1 MTFQDVRAFQD
12 SLIGMGIG
20 GNDLALYVDFK
31 PVYRYMTGWQDMW
44 KGIPVNRDTMYKM
57 FSMTKPITCTAA
69 MQLFEKGKFLLN
81 EPVSDYLPEFKHMK
95 VRIGKDR
102 KGICTPDMEAVEVR
116 DAAREIE
123 IQHLFQMGAGLDYN
137 LNSDPLLKL
146 AKETDS
152 KFTTAQFIRAV
163 AQSPLMYEPGE
174 HWAYSIAHDVIGRLI
189 EVWSDMP
196 FGEYLKKN
204 IFEPL
209 GMETACFHPT
219 EEQASRYMIRCGFGD
234 DGKTFVPGDQTNQ
247 YQTSPNM
254 ESGGAGLSMTVDDYA
269 KFACALANRGVGEN
283 GARIL
288 AGRTVDLLKENTLN
302 DQQYRD
308 IFASNRGR
316 HGYGYGLGVRT
327 LCSRAQSGAA
337 GPLTE
342 FGWGGAWGNYM
353 LVDTENKLAIV
364 YGEQGV
370 DTKGLYIQWRV
381 RNLAYAALEWEGI
394 I

>member
-1 MTFQDVRAFQD
+1 MTFQDVRDFQD
-12 SLIGMGIG
+12 SLIDMGIG

-31 PVYRYMTGWQDMW
+31 PVYRYMSGWQDMW
-44 KGIPVNRDTMYKM
+44 KGIPVNHDTMYKM

-69 MQLFEKGKFLLN
+69 LQLFEKGKFLLN
-81 EPVSDYLPEFKHMK
+81 EPVADYLPEFKHMK
-95 VRIGKDR
+95 VRVGKDP
-102 KGICTPDMEAVEVR
+102 KGICTPDMEAVEVK
-116 DAAREIE
+116 DAVREIE

-137 LNSDPLLKL
+137 LKSDPLLKL

-152 KFTTAQFIRAV
+152 RFTTAQFIRAV
-163 AQSPLMYEPGE
+163 AESPLMYEPGE

-189 EVWSDMP
+189 EVWSGMP
-196 FGEYLKKN
+196 FGEYLKQN
-204 IFEPL
+204 IFDPL

-219 EEQASRYMIRCGFGD
+219 EEQASHYMVRCGFSE
-234 DGKTFVPGDQTNQ
+234 DGKTFIPGDQTNP

-283 GARIL
+283 GERIL

-342 FGWGGAWGNYM
+342 FGWGGAAGVWVILDPDNRLALVYTQHM
-353 LVDTENKLAIV
+353 LNNQEPFISPRLRNI
-364 YGEQGV
+364 
-370 DTKGLYIQWRV
+370 LYACV
-381 RNLAYAALEWEGI
+381 
-394 I
+394 